1 MNEIIDNTKEFILPE
16 YWYIKI
22 EFDNIDLITQWRK
35 DNFNLTGDIS
45 NCFYVNQAGWRAG
58 VIGLVGCFVELST
71 EQFKE
76 HVLKLPKSKPIKE
89 DYSYLIEFLKKI
101 Q

>member
-1 MNEIIDNTKEFILPE
+1 MNNKDIEFVLPK

-22 EFDNIDLITQWRK
+22 EPDNIDLIQQWRK
-35 DNFNLTGDIS
+35 DVFNFTNDIS
-45 NCFYVNQAGWRAG
+45 GYYCIYENGYPGPGRGWCSG
-58 VIGLVGCFVELST
+58 VGLST

-76 HVLKLPKSKPIKE
+76 HVLKQPKSEHTKE
-89 DYSYLIEFLKKI
+89 DYSYLINFLKKI